1 MEINAGNI
9 LIILVGIVLCFFGI
23 YLKRVTQ
30 IIMGFAWGAVI
41 AFLLISGLTV
51 GGMLDDSNEAIAI
64 LIVLAVGILMAV
76 LAVKLERLLV
86 MVQGVLLS
94 FLICMVILGALLGN
108 DGAAIAIILSLII
121 SAVMGYLLWMYY
133 RYAFICE
140 TAVVGSIMIN
150 HVWLIHGPDELNVF
164 SVLLTIAVAAAGI
177 KVQSMWLRK
186 MEGGTTGSRINI
198 PKRNGSGTRPTIHRS
213 SGSPLFS
220 SWDVQKAGME
230 SLCTYEK
237 CLVIIPIMAF
247 FVHKIVTMYLYNI
260 SDATIDF
267 FNSTWMLRNA
277 LMIILEGMFVG
288 CVIYFIIY
296 YEFKVA
302 AIYQMLYLLWLPFQ
316 IIVLI
321 QYSYV
326 GVGPLLRNILAYYI
340 PWLIFVGLDRVL
352 HSEMLKITVITVAS
366 IVWFPLISEFV
377 ISGYWGFIIDKNTFL
392 RWIGI
397 AGTVLGLAWLR
408 KNRRY

>member
-41 AFLLISGLTV
+41 AFLLISGLAV

-150 HVWLIHGPDELNVF
+150 HVWLIHV
-164 SVLLTIAVAAAGI
+164 
-177 KVQSMWLRK
+177 
-186 MEGGTTGSRINI
+186 
-198 PKRNGSGTRPTIHRS
+198 SGRTQCI
-213 SGSPLFS
+213 F
-220 SWDVQKAGME
+220 
-230 SLCTYEK
+230 CT
-237 CLVIIPIMAF
+237 
-247 FVHKIVTMYLYNI
+247 
-260 SDATIDF
+260 
-267 FNSTWMLRNA
+267 
-277 LMIILEGMFVG
+277 
-288 CVIYFIIY
+288 
-296 YEFKVA
+296 
-302 AIYQMLYLLWLPFQ
+302 
-316 IIVLI
+316 
-321 QYSYV
+321 SY
-326 GVGPLLRNILAYYI
+326 
-340 PWLIFVGLDRVL
+340 
-352 HSEMLKITVITVAS
+352 
-366 IVWFPLISEFV
+366 
-377 ISGYWGFIIDKNTFL
+377 
-392 RWIGI
+392 
-397 AGTVLGLAWLR
+397 
-408 KNRRY
+408 NRRCRCRNQSPVNVAQKNGRRNNRKPH

>member
-1 MEINAGNI
+1 M
-9 LIILVGIVLCFFGI
+9 
-23 YLKRVTQ
+23 Y
-30 IIMGFAWGAVI
+30 
-41 AFLLISGLTV
+41 FLYFLQSPLPLPESKSSQCG
-51 GGMLDDSNEAIAI
+51 SEKWKAEQQE
-64 LIVLAVGILMAV
+64 AV
-76 LAVKLERLLV
+76 LIFR
-86 MVQGVLLS
+86 
-94 FLICMVILGALLGN
+94 
-108 DGAAIAIILSLII
+108 
-121 SAVMGYLLWMYY
+121 
-133 RYAFICE
+133 
-140 TAVVGSIMIN
+140 
-150 HVWLIHGPDELNVF
+150 
-164 SVLLTIAVAAAGI
+164 
-177 KVQSMWLRK
+177 
-186 MEGGTTGSRINI
+186 
-198 PKRNGSGTRPTIHRS
+198 KRNHRS
-213 SGSPLFS
+213 SGSSLFS
-220 SWDVQKAGME
+220 SGDVQKAGME

-302 AIYQMLYLLWLPFQ
+302 AIYQMFYLLWLPFQ

-326 GVGPLLRNILAYYI
+326 GIGPLLRNILAYYI